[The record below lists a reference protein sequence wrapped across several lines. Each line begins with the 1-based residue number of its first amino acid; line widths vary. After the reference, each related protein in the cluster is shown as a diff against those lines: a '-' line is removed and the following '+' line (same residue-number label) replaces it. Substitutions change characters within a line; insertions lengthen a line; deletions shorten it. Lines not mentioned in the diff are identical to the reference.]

1 MSNNTTSIT
10 DIIRNVEFYWANVY
24 KPHAP
29 FGTEIFDIQ
38 IRTTDDATVKQCES
52 LGINLKKHDEGYFFG
67 NIKRK
72 TVNAKGD
79 AMEPPKVLNAA
90 KEMMD
95 EPIGNG
101 SKGNVKVFSYEYKVG
116 GKKGRTAMLTA
127 LQVVDLV
134 PYKTATQEVD
144 FDVETDEAAF

>member
-1 MSNNTTSIT
+1 MSNNTTSMT

-38 IRTTDDATVKQCES
+38 IRTNDAKTVKQCES
-52 LGINLKKHDEGYFFG
+52 LGINLKKHDEGYYFG

-101 SKGNVKVFSYEYKVG
+101 SKGNVIVFSYDYKVG

-134 PYKTATQEVD
+134 PYKSATQEVD
-144 FDVETDEAAF
+144 FDVETDEATF

>member
-1 MSNNTTSIT
+1 MSNNTTST
-10 DIIRNVEFYWANVY
+10 TAIIRDVEFYWANVY
-24 KPHAP
+24 KPHNP
-29 FGTEIFDIQ
+29 FGTEIWDIQ
-38 IRTTDDATVKQCES
+38 IRTTDKKKVKECEE
-52 LGINLKKHDEGYFFG
+52 LGITLKKHDEGYYFG

-79 AMEPPKVLNAA
+79 PMDPPKVLNAA
-90 KEMMD
+90 KESMD
-95 EPIGNG
+95 EGIGNG

-116 GKKGRTAMLTA
+116 GRAGRTAMLTA

-134 PYKTATQEVD
+134 PYKLTSQEVD